1 MYIVSGELEI
11 NLDSDFLQL
20 KWLSNQS
27 RMVKEAVI
35 FYPLRLW

>member
-11 NLDSDFLQL
+11 NLDSDFVQL

-27 RMVKEAVI
+27 RMVIVPVT